1 MSEVK
6 VNKLS
11 PRSGTTVTIGDSGD
25 TINIVGTLQN
35 NGSALTGDIS
45 SVVAGTGLSGGGTS
59 GDVTL
64 NVEAAQ
70 SGITSLGTL
79 TSATISG
86 DLTVDTNTL
95 FVDASENTVVVGGT
109 DASSW
114 NANADELVVAGASA
128 GGMTFY
134 NPTQTNIFFADG
146 TSGDDLTRGRI
157 QYVHSGNSLRF
168 GTDTSER
175 MRIDSSGRVM
185 IGTSTADGILKVS
198 DSDNE
203 TYLVVKNAKS
213 GGSGEAV
220 LSLKNDVGNWQVKC
234 FTDDSFRIRDNTN
247 AADRFTID
255 SSGNVLM
262 GLTSL
267 PTSNQGGIAFE
278 QDGIISTSRSSD
290 ATLTHHSFFN
300 TNGSVGTIKTAG
312 SSTSYNTSSDYRL
325 KENVSYDF
333 DATTRLKQ
341 LKPARFN
348 FIADAD
354 KTVDGFIAHEVS
366 TVVPEAISGEK
377 DAVNEDGTPD
387 YQGID
392 QSKLVPLLVKTIQEL
407 EARITTLEA
416 DNP

>member
-157 QYVHSGNSLRF
+157 QYVHSDNSLRF

-175 MRIDSSGRVM
+175 MRIDSVGSVG
-185 IGTSTADGILKVS
+185 IGTSSPFNSRPGSLTVSNDTPTIYLEDTNASGREVGQLLYQDTNLTFSIGDRNGTGTSNSLELLKINNAGKIFTRQTAQFHDCVTI
-198 DSDNE
+198 
-203 TYLVVKNAKS
+203 
-213 GGSGEAV
+213 GGSPFTGDFQIEVSGLNAVNGGSWKQVGMRLSYASIADDASDAQTKDTLITLRGLSSYNSVTSVNTGE
-220 LSLKNDVGNWQVKC
+220 
-234 FTDDSFRIRDNTN
+234 
-247 AADRFTID
+247 
-255 SSGNVLM
+255 
-262 GLTSL
+262 GLTVGITVDSATTTAVTFTV
-267 PTSNQGGIAFE
+267 TSP
-278 QDGIISTSRSSD
+278 
-290 ATLTHHSFFN
+290 
-300 TNGSVGTIKTAG
+300 G
-312 SSTSYNTSSDYRL
+312 SSTVGAYVVTLFAND
-325 KENVSYDF
+325 N
-333 DATTRLKQ
+333 
-341 LKPARFN
+341 
-348 FIADAD
+348 
-354 KTVDGFIAHEVS
+354 S
-366 TVVPEAISGEK
+366 TMECNA
-377 DAVNEDGTPD
+377 
-387 YQGID
+387 
-392 QSKLVPLLVKTIQEL
+392 
-407 EARITTLEA
+407 
-416 DNP
+416 